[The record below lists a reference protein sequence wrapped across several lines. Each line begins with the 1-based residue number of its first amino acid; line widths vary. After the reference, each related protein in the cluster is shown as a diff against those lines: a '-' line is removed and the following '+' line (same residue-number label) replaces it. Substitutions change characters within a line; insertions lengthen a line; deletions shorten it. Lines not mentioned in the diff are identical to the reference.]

1 MNLGCILG
9 RVTCAACAASA
20 DQQPDTQ
27 QMQQRWSTVLER
39 LLASLQLTLRLLP
52 MCCETCRCVGQPS
65 VHEERQRV
73 GARSM
78 AEHQEIVGQVAR
90 QQRSEEHSIK
100 IKDRQRKFE
109 GGLNGT
115 GFDTGDVEGV
125 L

>member
-1 MNLGCILG
+1 
-9 RVTCAACAASA
+9 
-20 DQQPDTQ
+20 
-27 QMQQRWSTVLER
+27 MQQRWSIVLER
-39 LLASLQLTLRLLP
+39 LPASLSLTLRLLP
-52 MCCETCRCVGQPS
+52 MCCEICRCVGQPS
-65 VHEERQRV
+65 VREEKQRV

-78 AEHQEIVGQVAR
+78 AEHQEMVGQVAR

-109 GGLNGT
+109 GGLSGT